1 MEFIATCPRAFEGLL
16 ADELKALGLA
26 GVRPLTGQVSF
37 SGELEDG
44 LRACMWSRLAS
55 RVVLVL
61 ARFDAGDAAALYEGV
76 RAVAW
81 EEHLT
86 AATSFAFDAHGG
98 NASLRNTR
106 FVAEKAKDALVD
118 RMFSLVG
125 ARPQVNVR
133 EPDLTLALRVS
144 GARAMVGLALSGT
157 RPLFERGRAGA
168 GTGASGPRAD
178 YAAALL
184 ALAGAGAG
192 AGTGADAGAGAGA
205 NAGTGSAVGAGA
217 GASGPRADYAA
228 AMLALAGAG
237 AGAGTGAG
245 AICAGAGADMREALV
260 LWGGA
265 ALAAEAAGV
274 LAGKAPGLSRVRWGF
289 DRWLGKDD
297 AAWQR
302 VVDAAR
308 EAAAAAPPVRLYV
321 FDPREKPS
329 AYERALRA
337 EGLSAQVK
345 RLSEASLAAGALEA
359 AAPVVADLAAGR
371 GDAAAEAALVS
382 PLSQAATAA
391 PAGSA
396 LATLGSAALAQ
407 AAVGAKATQTLA
419 TQMGSAEVELA
430 RFELPGAGCAEIKLA
445 GGEPL
450 SVLVPASD
458 QFAARL
464 SKVAKLR
471 AREADREF
479 VSCYRV
485 YDADLPDYNVAID
498 LLKPLD
504 GSDPWAVVAEYA
516 PPKGVDADLAR
527 MRLADVLAIA
537 PRVLGVP
544 AGNLV
549 CRVRERSRGGS
560 QYADVSD
567 KARPRTLLVDEG
579 GLTFELELSRRHD
592 YGIFLDH
599 RDTRSMIREMMK
611 TAGGDQRFLNLFC
624 YTGTATAYAV
634 DGGARA
640 SVSVDLS
647 RPSLEVAKRNLERN
661 GLAGPEHRFVQADVL
676 QWVQDQRHARGGMR
690 YELIFC
696 DVPTFS
702 NSQRMRKSSFDVQRD
717 HAELLIGV
725 SRLLAKGGTC
735 VFSCNLRSFKPDV
748 AALAKAG
755 VTIED
760 ITAQTIPFDFAR
772 TPKVHR
778 CYLVRRG

>member
-1 MEFIATCPRAFEGLL
+1 MELIATCPRAFEGLL
-16 ADELKALGLA
+16 ANELRALGLD
-26 GVRPLTGQVSF
+26 GVRPLTGQVAF
-37 SGELEDG
+37 AGELEDA
-44 LRACMWSRLAS
+44 LRVCMWSRLAS

-61 ARFDAGDAAALYEGV
+61 ARFDAHDADALYEGV

-81 EEHLT
+81 EDHLT
-86 AATSFAFDAHGG
+86 PATSFAFDAHGT
-98 NASLRNTR
+98 NSALRNTR
-106 FVAEKAKDALVD
+106 FIAEKAKDALVD
-118 RMFSLVG
+118 RVFSLLG
-125 ARPQVNVR
+125 TRPQVQLR
-133 EPDLTLALRVS
+133 DPDLSLVVRIS
-144 GARAMVGLALSGT
+144 GTRGMVGLSLSGAK
-157 RPLFERGRAGA
+157 PLFERGRAGSA
-168 GTGASGPRAD
+168 SGTGASGPRAD
-178 YAAALL
+178 YAAALF
-184 ALAGAGAG
+184 ALAGVGMAS
-192 AGTGADAGAGAGA
+192 TADA
-205 NAGTGSAVGAGA
+205 
-217 GASGPRADYAA
+217 
-228 AMLALAGAG
+228 
-237 AGAGTGAG
+237 
-245 AICAGAGADMREALV
+245 REALV

-265 ALAAEAAGV
+265 ALATETAGI
-274 LAGKAPGLSRVRWGF
+274 LSGNAPGLTRVRWGF
-289 DRWLGKDD
+289 DHWLGAD
-297 AAWQR
+297 ATAWQR
-302 VVDAAR
+302 VADAAR
-308 EAAAAAPPVRLYV
+308 EQAANAPNARIFVY
-321 FDPREKPS
+321 DPREKAS

-345 RLSEASLAAGALEA
+345 RLNEAALAAGALAA
-359 AAPVVADLAAGR
+359 AAPVLADLTHTR
-371 GDAAAEAALVS
+371 GDATLEAALVS
-382 PLSQAATAA
+382 PLSQAATTA

-396 LATLGSAALAQ
+396 LATLGSAALAK
-407 AAVGAKATQTLA
+407 ACVGAAPTELLTTQVGATE
-419 TQMGSAEVELA
+419 TQLT
-430 RFELPGAGCAEIKLA
+430 RFELPGAGCTRVKLTT
-445 GGEPL
+445 GETL
-450 SVLVPASD
+450 GVLIGASD

-464 SKVAKLR
+464 AKVARLR
-471 AREADREF
+471 SCEADREF

-498 LLKPLD
+498 LLNPLD
-504 GSDPWAVVAEYA
+504 GGEPWAVVAEYA

-527 MRLADVLAIA
+527 MRLTDALAIA

-544 AGNLV
+544 PEQVV

-560 QYADVSD
+560 QYADVAEH
-567 KARPRTLLVDEG
+567 ARPRTLLIDEG

-611 TAGGDQRFLNLFC
+611 TAGGDLRFLNLFC

-634 DGGARA
+634 DGGARS

-661 GLAGPEHRFVQADVL
+661 GLDGPEHRFVQADVL
-676 QWVQDQRHARGGMR
+676 QWVQDQRHARGAAR

-748 AALAKAG
+748 ATLAKAG
-755 VTIED
+755 VAIED

-772 TPKVHR
+772 TPKVHH
-778 CYLVRRG
+778 CYLVRRS

>member
-16 ADELKALGLA
+16 AEELKALGLA

-44 LRACMWSRLAS
+44 LLACMWSRLAS

-61 ARFDAGDAAALYEGV
+61 ARFDACDAAALYEGV

-81 EEHLT
+81 EDHLT

-98 NASLRNTR
+98 NSSLRNTR

-118 RMFSLVG
+118 RVFSLVG

-157 RPLFERGRAGA
+157 RPLFERGR
-168 GTGASGPRAD
+168 S
-178 YAAALL
+178 
-184 ALAGAGAG
+184 
-192 AGTGADAGAGAGA
+192 
-205 NAGTGSAVGAGA
+205 SGAGA

-228 AMLALAGAG
+228 AMLTLAGAK
-237 AGAGTGAG
+237 AGAA
-245 AICAGAGADMREALV
+245 EALM

-274 LAGKAPGLSRVRWGF
+274 LSGKAPGLSRVRWGF

-297 AAWQR
+297 AAWER

-308 EAAAAAPPVRLYV
+308 EAAAATPPVRLYV
-321 FDPREKPS
+321 FDPREKAS

-345 RLSEASLAAGALEA
+345 RLSEAALSAGALEA
-359 AAPVVADLAAGR
+359 AAPVVADLVAGR

-382 PLSQAATAA
+382 PLSQAASTA

-396 LATLGSAALAQ
+396 LATLGSAALAS

-419 TQMGSAEVELA
+419 TQMGSAEAELA
-430 RFELPGAGCAEIKLA
+430 RFELPGAGCAEVKLA
-445 GGEPL
+445 GGEAL

-471 AREADREF
+471 AREAEREF

-498 LLKPLD
+498 LLEPLD
-504 GSDPWAVVAEYA
+504 GSNPWAVVAEYA
-516 PPKGVDADLAR
+516 PPKGVDAELAR

-611 TAGGDQRFLNLFC
+611 SAGGGQRFLNLFC

-634 DGGARA
+634 DGGAKA

-647 RPSLEVAKRNLERN
+647 RPSLEVAKRNLESN
-661 GLAGPEHRFVQADVL
+661 GLAGPEHRFIQADVL
-676 QWVQDQRHARGGMR
+676 QWVQDQRHARGGER
-690 YELIFC
+690 FELIFC

-748 AALAKAG
+748 ATLAKAG

-778 CYLVRRG
+778 CYLVRRS